1 MNVNDVL
8 KAGVS
13 AGYNVDIAREFGIN
27 EAIVLNKLVY
37 LHQMAKR
44 SDGFT
49 WYTAKDWE
57 KHTAL
62 SYYQVNKALQHL
74 VDKGIVEVKNT
85 YIQSTTTKAKHY
97 RFILETSKSEIE
109 ETSVPIGFLET
120 SKSEIEE
127 TSVPIGFLETSKSVN
142 NNANNIVSNSEV
154 DKKLLD
160 LLNQKTKRNFRM
172 LPRGYKE
179 TLKQFSLEEI
189 EEALDVLVEDDWHKG
204 KIHELRS
211 DYLLRASTIDN
222 MLSKRKKQPEGMA
235 DLDELYGDG
244 EWLNTL

>member
-127 TSVPIGFLETSKSVN
+127 TSKSVN

>member
-120 SKSEIEE
+120 SKSGSE
-127 TSVPIGFLETSKSVN
+127 ETSKSVN
-142 NNANNIVSNSEV
+142 NNAINNANNIVSNSEV

-179 TLKQFSLEEI
+179 TLKQFSLKEI

-222 MLSKRKKQPEGMA
+222 MLSKRKKQSEGMA

>member
-49 WYTAKDWE
+49 WYTSKDWE

-120 SKSEIEE
+120 SKSGSE
-127 TSVPIGFLETSKSVN
+127 ETSKSVN
-142 NNANNIVSNSEV
+142 NNAINNANIVSNSEV

-179 TLKQFSLEEI
+179 TLKQFSLKEI

>member
-97 RFILETSKSEIE
+97 RFI
-109 ETSVPIGFLET
+109 LET

>member
-97 RFILETSKSEIE
+97 RFILETSKSGSE

-120 SKSEIEE
+120 SKSGSE
-127 TSVPIGFLETSKSVN
+127 ETSKSVN
-142 NNANNIVSNSEV
+142 NNAINNANNIVSNSEV

-179 TLKQFSLEEI
+179 TLKQFSLKEI

-222 MLSKRKKQPEGMA
+222 MLSKRKKQTEGMA

>member
-109 ETSVPIGFLET
+109 ETSVPIGSLET

-127 TSVPIGFLETSKSVN
+127 TSKSVN
-142 NNANNIVSNSEV
+142 NNAINNANNIVSNSEV

-179 TLKQFSLEEI
+179 TLKQFSLKEI

-211 DYLLRASTIDN
+211 DYLLRASTVDN
-222 MLSKRKKQPEGMA
+222 MLSKRKKQSEDMA

>member
-97 RFILETSKSEIE
+97 RFILETSKS
-109 ETSVPIGFLET
+109 G
-120 SKSEIEE
+120 SE
-127 TSVPIGFLETSKSVN
+127 ETSKSVN
-142 NNANNIVSNSEV
+142 NNAINNANNIVSNSEV

-179 TLKQFSLEEI
+179 TLKQFSLKEI

-235 DLDELYGDG
+235 NLDELYGDG

>member
-27 EAIVLNKLVY
+27 EAIALNNLVY

-49 WYTAKDWE
+49 WYTAEDSE

-109 ETSVPIGFLET
+109 ETSVPIGSLET

-127 TSVPIGFLETSKSVN
+127 TSKSVN
-142 NNANNIVSNSEV
+142 NNAINNANNIVSNSEV

-179 TLKQFSLEEI
+179 TLKQFSLKEI

-211 DYLLRASTIDN
+211 DYLLRASTVDN
-222 MLSKRKKQPEGMA
+222 MLSKRKKQSEDMA

>member
-1 MNVNDVL
+1 VNVNDVL

-85 YIQSTTTKAKHY
+85 YIQGTTTKAKHY
-97 RFILETSKSEIE
+97 RLI
-109 ETSVPIGFLET
+109 LET

-142 NNANNIVSNSEV
+142 NNAINNANNIVSNSEV

>member
-127 TSVPIGFLETSKSVN
+127 TSKSVN

-160 LLNQKTKRNFRM
+160 L
-172 LPRGYKE
+172 
-179 TLKQFSLEEI
+179 
-189 EEALDVLVEDDWHKG
+189 LVEDDWHKG

>member
-49 WYTAKDWE
+49 WYTTKDWE

-85 YIQSTTTKAKHY
+85 YIQGTTTKAKHY
-97 RFILETSKSEIE
+97 RLILETSKSEIE

-120 SKSEIEE
+120 SKSGSE
-127 TSVPIGFLETSKSVN
+127 ETSKSVN
-142 NNANNIVSNSEV
+142 NNAINNANNIVSNSEV

-222 MLSKRKKQPEGMA
+222 MLSKRKKQSEGMA

>member
-85 YIQSTTTKAKHY
+85 YIQCTTTKAKHY
-97 RFILETSKSEIE
+97 RLILETSKSEIE

-127 TSVPIGFLETSKSVN
+127 TSKSVN
-142 NNANNIVSNSEV
+142 NNAINNANNIVSNSEV

>member
-85 YIQSTTTKAKHY
+85 YIQGTTTKAKHY
-97 RFILETSKSEIE
+97 RLILETSKSEIE

-120 SKSEIEE
+120 SKSGSE
-127 TSVPIGFLETSKSVN
+127 ETSKSVN
-142 NNANNIVSNSEV
+142 NNAINNANNIVSNSEV

-179 TLKQFSLEEI
+179 TLKQFSLKEI

-211 DYLLRASTIDN
+211 DYLLRASTVDN
-222 MLSKRKKQPEGMA
+222 MLSKRKKQSEDMA

>member
-85 YIQSTTTKAKHY
+85 YIQGTTTKAKHY
-97 RFILETSKSEIE
+97 RLI
-109 ETSVPIGFLET
+109 LET

-142 NNANNIVSNSEV
+142 NNAINNANNIVSNSEV

>member
-37 LHQMAKR
+37 LHQMSKR

-120 SKSEIEE
+120 SKSEIE
-127 TSVPIGFLETSKSVN
+127 ETSKSVN

>member
-27 EAIVLNKLVY
+27 EAIVLNKLIY

-120 SKSEIEE
+120 SQSGSE
-127 TSVPIGFLETSKSVN
+127 ETSKSVN
-142 NNANNIVSNSEV
+142 NNAINNANIVSNSEV

-179 TLKQFSLEEI
+179 TLKQFSLKEI

-222 MLSKRKKQPEGMA
+222 MLSKRKKQSEDMA